1 MNYFNHQSDQEL
13 INNIKNQNDVE
24 ESLTELVERHSG
36 IYIDMVNSYSSKD
49 NPFIDKA
56 ELINDKEYK
65 IYTAALKYDESRGTK
80 FSTYL
85 GNETKWNCLNTYN
98 RNKRRPTFNSEYIE
112 NMSEPEPEEP
122 NDISNS
128 IKKDIFNKVLSLID
142 DHPDKRVEKIFNMR
156 YIEGSKNKVM
166 PWRKIGNSLNLSI
179 QGCINIHNSA
189 IKEIRNELKGEFSF
203 E

>member
-1 MNYFNHQSDQEL
+1 MSYFNHQSDQEL

-49 NPFIDKA
+49 NPFIDKE

-65 IYTAALKYDESRGTK
+65 IYSAALKYDESRGTK

-98 RNKRRPTFNSEYIE
+98 RNKRRPIFNSEYIE
-112 NMSEPEPEEP
+112 NMSEPEPEES

-166 PWRKIGNSLNLSI
+166 PWRKIGDSLNLSI

-189 IKEIRNELKGEFSF
+189 IKEIQNELKGEFSF

>member
-1 MNYFNHQSDQEL
+1 MNYFNNQTDSEL
-13 INNIKNQNDVE
+13 INNIKNQHDIE
-24 ESLTELVERHSG
+24 ESLNELVERHSG
-36 IYIDMVNSYSSKD
+36 IYIDMVNAYSSRD
-49 NPFIDKA
+49 SAFIDKD

-65 IYTAALKYDESRGTK
+65 IYLAALKYDETKGTK

-98 RNKRRPTFNSEYIE
+98 RNKRRPVFNSEFLE
-112 NMSEPEPEEP
+112 NMGDQESEE
-122 NDISNS
+122 S
-128 IKKDIFNKVLSLID
+128 KDIFNKVLNLID
-142 DHPDKRVEKIFNMR
+142 HHPDKRVEKIFNMR

-166 PWRKIGNSLNLSI
+166 PWKNIGDSLNLSI

-189 IKEIRNELKGEFSF
+189 IKDIQNELKGEFNF